1 MVAPLYTTASGL
13 LFHAG
18 KILVVTVGLPARGKT
33 HISRA
38 LERYLRWAGIK
49 TQVISL
55 GDYRRKSLGGA
66 QKLPSD
72 YFTLGAWP
80 IDHRRCTMLTPPNLG
95 KKSPE
100 TIELRQK
107 VLDGCEQLIW
117 DFFNAGGQCVIY
129 DANNGRREQRQR
141 VLAKFGEEG
150 IHVVILGSY
159 YYVWFHCFSFS
170 LTFPFAESICDDP
183 AIIERNIRSVKI
195 SSPDARPRSIFS
207 SLHSPLIP

>member
-49 TQVISL
+49 TQVVSL
-55 GDYRRKSLGGA
+55 GDYRRKTLGGA
-66 QKLPSD
+66 QKLPPD

-80 IDHRRCTMLTPPNLG
+80 IDHGRCTVCLRHRTLG

-117 DFFNAGGQCVIY
+117 DFFTPGGSALSTMQTTGAV
-129 DANNGRREQRQR
+129 NSGREWQR
-141 VLAKFGEEG
+141 
-150 IHVVILGSY
+150 
-159 YYVWFHCFSFS
+159 S
-170 LTFPFAESICDDP
+170 L
-183 AIIERNIRSVKI
+183 ERT
-195 SSPDARPRSIFS
+195 AYT
-207 SLHSPLIP
+207 L

>member
-55 GDYRRKSLGGA
+55 GDYRRKTIGGA

-72 YFTLGAWP
+72 YFTLGAWL
-80 IDHRRCTMLTPPNLG
+80 IDHGRICCRFTPPTLG

-107 VLDGCEQLIW
+107 VQDGCEQLIW
-117 DFFNAGGQCVIY
+117 DFFNTGGQCVIY

-141 VLAKFGEEG
+141 VAEKFGKED
-150 IHVVILGSY
+150 IHVVILGRN
-159 YYVWFHCFSFS
+159 YYVWFHCVPFPD
-170 LTFPFAESICDDP
+170 LTTYRID
-183 AIIERNIRSVKI
+183 
-195 SSPDARPRSIFS
+195 
-207 SLHSPLIP
+207 L